1 MQVDT
6 LRMKLTYWF
15 AKRLL
20 NIIKRS
26 CVDKPPREQLY
37 KVRKLQVVQ
46 VKHLPEFKQLGP
58 VNVGKL

>member
-6 LRMKLTYWF
+6 LRMKLTYWS

-26 CVDKPPREQLY
+26 CVDKPPREQHY

-46 VKHLPEFKQLGP
+46 VKHLSEFKQLGR